1 MKKLSKIVALLLAGA
16 MAMVMLTACG
26 GGGGSNM
33 KEDKEAEEKVMSQ
46 IRGKSTSTASL
57 QNDRDL
63 QKVAAAHLEED
74 LKGGIEIF
82 GHKFSGDVHVEG
94 EEKQYLTIT
103 VTGNYMFEGT
113 LLNALLKQIES
124 SHNVSTGI
132 KADVK
137 QSGNWSKV
145 GVIVRTSNKQSFVAI
160 AFQIKNPSYKGK

>member
-16 MAMVMLTACG
+16 MAMVMLTACTG
-26 GGGGSNM
+26 GGGGGAGSEN
-33 KEDKEAEEKVMSQ
+33 KDAEEKVMSQ
-46 IRGKSTSTASL
+46 IRKQSTSAASL

-113 LLNALLKQIES
+113 LLNALLKQIET
-124 SHNVSTGI
+124 SHKVSTGI

-145 GVIVRTSNKQSFVAI
+145 GVIVRTSNNQSFVAI
-160 AFQIKNPSYKGK
+160 AFQIKNPNYKG

>member
-16 MAMVMLTACG
+16 MAMLMFTACSG
-26 GGGGSNM
+26 GGGGS
-33 KEDKEAEEKVMSQ
+33 EDKEAEEKVMSQ
-46 IRGKSTSTASL
+46 IRGKSTASL
-57 QNDRDL
+57 QNDSDL
-63 QKVAAAHLEED
+63 KKVAAAHLDED
-74 LKGGIEIF
+74 LKGGISIF